1 MKRRIRTL
9 AILPLA
15 LLLAGCSEEPKKASE
30 EPKEPAKPV
39 EPVSAQPAFQ
49 QMYVSARSWAPDALP
64 LRLAS
69 LNLSEVKNEGG
80 KAGAWECTFVTER
93 SRAARRYTYSVVE
106 SSFANIHKGV
116 FGAQPERWSGGGQSR
131 PFAVQSFKTD
141 STKAYEVAMQKGA
154 EYAKKHPDMPIK
166 LLLEW
171 TPRFP
176 DPAWRVLWG
185 ESVGMSDHS
194 VFVDAT
200 TGGFLQ
206 VVR

>member
-1 MKRRIRTL
+1 MKRRIRIL
-9 AILPLA
+9 APLSFA

-30 EPKEPAKPV
+30 GPKEPAKPA
-39 EPVSAQPAFQ
+39 EPVSAQSAFQ
-49 QMYVSARSWAPDALP
+49 QMYVSARGWAPDALP

-69 LNLSEVKNEGG
+69 LTLSEVKNEAG

-93 SRAARRYTYSVVE
+93 TRAARRYTYSVVE
-106 SSFANIHKGV
+106 SNSANIHKGV
-116 FGAQPERWSGGGQSR
+116 FGTQPEGWSGSGPNK
-131 PFAVQSFKTD
+131 PFAIQAFKTD
-141 STKAYEVAMQKGA
+141 STKAYDVAMQKGA
-154 EYAKKHPDMPIK
+154 EYAKKHPDVPIK
-166 LLLEW
+166 FLLEL

-185 ESVGMSDHS
+185 ESVGTSNYS

-206 VVR
+206 VAR